1 MKHLLTAALIAT
13 AFASPVKADGEVIRG
28 QQAYQMLLYG
38 NVISSTGM
46 IVATGIMGMEEYVIQ
61 YLIVRAPNPVSGGAG
76 VFSCRHTTR
85 GETVDIVCTNQMEE

>member
-13 AFASPVKADGEVIRG
+13 ALASPVKADGEVIRG

-46 IVATGIMGMEEYVIQ
+46 VVAEDWVIQ

-85 GETVDIVCTNQMEE
+85 GEMVDIVCTNQMEE

>member
-13 AFASPVKADGEVIRG
+13 ALASPVQADGEVIRG

-46 IVATGIMGMEEYVIQ
+46 VVAEDWVIHF
-61 YLIVRAPNPVSGGAG
+61 APPTNNNFDYA
-76 VFSCRHTTR
+76 RHHAATAL
-85 GETVDIVCTNQMEE
+85 

>member
-13 AFASPVKADGEVIRG
+13 ALASPVKADGEVIRG

-46 IVATGIMGMEEYVIQ
+46 VVAEDRVIQ

-85 GETVDIVCTNQMEE
+85 GEMVDIVCTNQMED

>member
-1 MKHLLTAALIAT
+1 MKHVLKAALVAS
-13 AFASPVKADGEVIRG
+13 ALASPVKADGEVIRG

-46 IVATGIMGMEEYVIQ
+46 VVAGDWVVQ

-76 VFSCRHTTR
+76 IFSCSHTTR
-85 GETVDIVCTNQMEE
+85 GEVVDILCTNKMEE